1 MQSVRHR
8 LLPLSLFSVVMN
20 AQATVLTFD
29 GFEDNEIVPQNYG
42 DRVIDF
48 GTSYGIIGG
57 PTPNIQVE
65 YVPVTNSI
73 PLTSWVSDYLPLTNA
88 LSSIE
93 FDTHGYVELIPDAGY
108 DVVLSSFQLSAFA
121 DESFPD
127 SRIFVTEGTHATL
140 FDTGTFTFDAGAV
153 QTYPLGPLRSSTG
166 LRINIHDF
174 GDLGLDNIAFS
185 QVPTIPEPQPYALWL
200 AGMGLFG
207 AIAWNARRRLL
218 V

>member
-1 MQSVRHR
+1 
-8 LLPLSLFSVVMN
+8 MN

-29 GFEDNEIVPQNYG
+29 GFEDNEVVPQSYG

-48 GTSYGIIGG
+48 GTSYGSAGG
-57 PTPNIQVE
+57 TTPNIQVD
-65 YVPVTNSI
+65 YVPISNSV
-73 PLTSWVSDYLPLTNA
+73 PLTSWVSDYAPLANA
-88 LSSIE
+88 LSSVE
-93 FDTHGYVELIPDAGY
+93 FDTQGYVELTPDPGH
-108 DVVLSSFQLSAFA
+108 DVVLSSFQLSGFA

-140 FDTGTFTFDAGAV
+140 FDTGIFTFDAGAV

-174 GDLGLDNIAFS
+174 GDLGVDNITFS
-185 QVPTIPEPQPYALWL
+185 QVPTIPEPQSSALWL
-200 AGMGLFG
+200 AGMGLVG
-207 AIAWNARRRLL
+207 TIAWNARRKRRLS